1 MINKFF
7 KIRATGSYVPRKVV
21 SNKDLEKIVATSDEW
36 IVENLGIRE
45 RHIADKN
52 ECTSD
57 LASKAGIEAIKN
69 AGISVEKIDLII
81 VATATPDRLSPSTA
95 CIVQEKLG
103 AFNATAFDISAVCSG
118 FLFGL
123 SVASQ
128 YLDSKTYNNILLIGA
143 DTFSKITDPSSR
155 DSVYFGDGAGAVVL
169 SNSIDSGF
177 LSLNL
182 GSDGRGKFNFTVK
195 AGGSEYPASHETLDN
210 NEHYFSMNGKA
221 VYETG
226 TRVLPKMIN
235 ESLNQANLSIDDID
249 LMIPHQPGIRVL
261 KETAKL
267 INLPWEKVE
276 TNMDF
281 CANTAGATIGI
292 VLDQAN
298 KKNKLK
304 KGSNILFAAVG
315 SGWTYGAG
323 IMKI

>member
-1 MINKFF
+1 MIDKYF
-7 KIRATGSYVPRKVV
+7 KIISTGSYVPRNIVF
-21 SNKDLEKIVATSDEW
+21 NKDLEKIVDTNDKW
-36 IVENLGIRE
+36 IVDNLGIKQ

-57 LASKAGIEAIKN
+57 LASKAAIDAIKN
-69 AGISVEKIDLII
+69 AGISNNEIDLII

-95 CIVQEKLG
+95 CIVQEKIG

-123 SVASQ
+123 SIASQ
-128 YLDSKTYNNILLIGA
+128 YLNSKTYKNVLLIGA
-143 DTFSKITDPSSR
+143 DTFSKITDPTSR
-155 DSVYFGDGAGAVVL
+155 DSVYFGDGAGAVIL
-169 SNSIDSGF
+169 SNSSDSGF
-177 LSLNL
+177 LSLKL

-195 AGGSEYPASHETLDN
+195 AGGSENPASYETLKN
-210 NEHYFSMNGKA
+210 NEHYFFMNGKA

-226 TRVLPKMIN
+226 TKVLPRMIN
-235 ESLNQANLSIDDID
+235 EALKEANLSIKDID
-249 LMIPHQPGIRVL
+249 LMIPHQPGVRVL

-276 TNMDF
+276 TNMDLY
-281 CANTAGATIGI
+281 ANTAGATIGL

-323 IMKI
+323 IMKV